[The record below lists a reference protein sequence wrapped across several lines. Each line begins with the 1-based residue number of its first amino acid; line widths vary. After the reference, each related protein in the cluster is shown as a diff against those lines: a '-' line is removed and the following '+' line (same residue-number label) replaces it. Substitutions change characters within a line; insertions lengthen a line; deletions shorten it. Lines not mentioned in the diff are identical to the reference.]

1 MRSQAR
7 SKTFWLGLGWG
18 ILGALVVA
26 AAFAPEFL
34 SRPNFKARALSP
46 FEVFPLGTD
55 NMGRPLWEYALQGAD
70 IVILPAVVA
79 GLLVMLLATIAG
91 LARCAD
97 FQRLDSVLQAFS
109 ELVGALPRLVV
120 ILVVAGVLPLEMR
133 TLMPIAV
140 TWAILASPGAMD
152 EAATSAGRLGG
163 AHFVEALRAHGFSAP
178 RIYLYHVVWLNLR
191 SVLVR
196 QGAEIIM
203 QVVFLEIALS
213 YLSTSDMRP
222 AMTHSDAS
230 YSWAEL
236 LYQGYVW
243 LIGAGPMWYAMV
255 AGLVLVALV
264 AIMAQAFR
272 LGARAR

>member
-1 MRSQAR
+1 MRPQAR
-7 SKTFWLGLGWG
+7 SKTFSLGLAWA

-26 AAFAPEFL
+26 GAFAPEFL
-34 SRPNFKARALSP
+34 SRPNLKARSLGP
-46 FEVFPLGTD
+46 FESLPLGTD
-55 NMGRPLWEYALQGAD
+55 AMGRPLWEYALQGAD

-79 GLLVMLLATIAG
+79 GLLVMFLATIAG

-152 EAATSAGRLGG
+152 EAGTSAGRLGG
-163 AHFVEALRAHGFSAP
+163 AHVVEALRAHGFSAA

-213 YLSTSDMRP
+213 YLATSDMRP
-222 AMTHSDAS
+222 SMTHSDAS

-243 LIGAGPMWYAMV
+243 LIGAGPMWYAMLL
-255 AGLVLVALV
+255 GLVLVALV
-264 AIMAQAFR
+264 AVMAQAFR